1 MSSPDPDSFDLKSK
15 HAKKARRRSLV
26 GEHGP
31 LGPSAV
37 AYSRSKGNAVIPF
50 DRAGEAQVDQML
62 RVAMDWGVDLPLGFE
77 FDAIQIFYSS
87 DGRIDE
93 LRVAGFDSAARPWQA
108 AGRAPML
115 RWTDRGAELLEA
127 DSERRHFSAVVL
139 DDGSDSAD
147 DALMLALLWDVTGM
161 GEQEASDGGYLNTSS
176 AAVYQAVR
184 DLISRAAF
192 GGDSAI
198 PWPSAPVRTR
208 DTAGE
213 VSMVPPEFEA
223 GRGSTEGFGVLAE
236 QMWQKSRALSDL
248 DADVLDAL
256 LHCWMAG
263 AESDDKDVVV
273 AVDEILRL
281 RGLEPKR
288 NSRGYGA
295 GYHPKQRRQV
305 VESLFRL
312 ETLWLDLVETST
324 RKGAPPRAIRSRA
337 LVMTEQMGR
346 LGQDGD
352 LDVEQV
358 VFRPGRM
365 FGRLLSGPGRRVA
378 KLPRKALEYDPYR
391 FAVEKRLVRYL
402 SWQWRIRAYEGTY
415 LQPYR
420 VETLLNAIGLE
431 MDARRPSKRRERFEA
446 ALDRLQSDRVLAQ
459 WQYDGWQEPSTL
471 RRGWWRIWL
480 EAKVVL
486 EPPFEIVESYR
497 RLTSKPRATTQ
508 SRATAK
514 ARSKAR
520 SKGLAGS
527 RTTGARGYEP
537 STMGAMGSSAG
548 DSLSQQ
554 LIQRRKELGWSQLQV
569 AERLGISRSYVSALE
584 AGRRPSIEVQRR
596 LEDWLLPSI

>member
-1 MSSPDPDSFDLKSK
+1 M
-15 HAKKARRRSLV
+15 
-26 GEHGP
+26 
-31 LGPSAV
+31 GPSAV

-62 RVAMDWGVDLPLGFE
+62 RVAVDRGVDLPPGFE
-77 FDAIQIFYSS
+77 FDAIQIFYGS

-93 LRVAGFDSAARPWQA
+93 LRVAGFDSAGRPWQA
-108 AGRAPML
+108 AGRAPIL

-139 DDGSDSAD
+139 DDGLDSPN

-161 GEQEASDGGYLNTSS
+161 GEEEGSDGGYLNTSS

-192 GGDSAI
+192 GADAAI
-198 PWPSAPVRTR
+198 PWPTAPVRTR

-213 VSMVPPEFEA
+213 VSMVPAQFEA
-223 GRGSTEGFGVLAE
+223 GQGFGVLAE
-236 QMWQKSRALSDL
+236 QMWKQSRALSDL

-263 AESDDKDVVV
+263 AQADDEDVVV

-305 VESLFRL
+305 VESLLRL

-324 RKGAPPRAIRSRA
+324 RKGEPPRAIRSRA
-337 LVMTEQMGR
+337 LVMTDQMGR
-346 LGQDGD
+346 LGQDGT
-352 LDVEQV
+352 LDVERV
-358 VFRPGRM
+358 IFRPGRM

-431 MDARRPSKRRERFEA
+431 VDARRPSKLRERFEA
-446 ALDRLQSDRVLAQ
+446 ALDRLHSDRVLAQ
-459 WQYDGWQEPSTL
+459 WQYDDWREPSTL
-471 RRGWWRIWL
+471 RRGWWRAWL
-480 EAKVVL
+480 DARVVL

-497 RLTSKPRATTQ
+497 RLTTKPR
-508 SRATAK
+508 SMPRS
-514 ARSKAR
+514 RSKTPSR
-520 SKGLAGS
+520 SKIGARPAGS
-527 RTTGARGYEP
+527 QGGRGDGQGM
-537 STMGAMGSSAG
+537 SGRAGSVEAVP
-548 DSLSQQ
+548 LAQQ

-584 AGRRPSIEVQRR
+584 AGRRPSVEVQRR
-596 LEDWLLPSI
+596 LEDWLLPPL